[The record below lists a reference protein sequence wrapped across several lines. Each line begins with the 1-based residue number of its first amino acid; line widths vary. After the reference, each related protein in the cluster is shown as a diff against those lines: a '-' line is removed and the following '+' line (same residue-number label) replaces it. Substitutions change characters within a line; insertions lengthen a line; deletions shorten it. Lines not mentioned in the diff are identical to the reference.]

1 MALAEASSTGKD
13 IFSYAP
19 QSNGANDY
27 MALCKEFIN
36 RVKKT
41 IKQMEKKELFNQGF
55 DSLLTTTKS
64 KENKSSAEPPKEK
77 MTTANFRI
85 PVSLH
90 KELKKLAVERE
101 QTLMD
106 LIADAI
112 REYISKCNSTK

>member
-1 MALAEASSTGKD
+1 MK
-13 IFSYAP
+13 
-19 QSNGANDY
+19 
-27 MALCKEFIN
+27 
-36 RVKKT
+36 
-41 IKQMEKKELFNQGF
+41 KKELFNQGF

-64 KENKSSAEPPKEK
+64 KENNPSAEPKEK

>member
-1 MALAEASSTGKD
+1 
-13 IFSYAP
+13 
-19 QSNGANDY
+19 
-27 MALCKEFIN
+27 
-36 RVKKT
+36 
-41 IKQMEKKELFNQGF
+41 MEKKELFNQGF